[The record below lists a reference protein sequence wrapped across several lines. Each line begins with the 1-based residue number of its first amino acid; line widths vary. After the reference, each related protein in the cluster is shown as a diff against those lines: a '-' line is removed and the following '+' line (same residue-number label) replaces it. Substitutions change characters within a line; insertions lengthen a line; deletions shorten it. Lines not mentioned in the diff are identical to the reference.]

1 MADPAPLRSKQTG
14 HVLTLTL
21 DRPEALNALDAAL
34 KTGLLA
40 ALRAA
45 ARDRSVRVVVLTGA
59 GRAFCA
65 GQDLR
70 ETGLTG
76 SAIGREVREHYNP
89 LILALA
95 RLEKPVVAAV
105 NGVAA
110 GAGLSLALACDIR
123 LAADTATFTCAFG
136 RVGLV
141 PDSGLSWFLPRIV
154 GLGRAMELAL
164 TTAPVDAATAERMS
178 LVDRVVPTADLA
190 TEAASL
196 AARLAA
202 GAPLA
207 MGLTKRALLASASL
221 DLEAALELEAQLQTA
236 VGRSLDHAEGIA
248 AFTEK
253 RQARFA
259 DR

>member
-1 MADPAPLRSKQTG
+1 MAAPAPLRSEQVD

-21 DRPEALNALDAAL
+21 DRPEALNALDASL

-40 ALRAA
+40 ALRSA
-45 ARDRSVRVVVLTGA
+45 ARDRSVRAVILTGA

-70 ETGLTG
+70 EPGLTG
-76 SAIGREVREHYNP
+76 SRIGREVRERYNP

-154 GLGRAMELAL
+154 GLGRALELAL
-164 TTAPVDAATAERMS
+164 TTDPVDAAAAERMG
-178 LVDRVVPTADLA
+178 LVDRVVPAPDLA
-190 TEAASL
+190 RQAAAL
-196 AARLAA
+196 ADRLAA

-207 MGLTKRALLASASL
+207 MGLTKRALLAAASM
-221 DLEAALELEAQLQTA
+221 DLETALEAEAQLQTA
-236 VGRSLDHAEGIA
+236 AGRSADHAEGIA

-253 RQARFA
+253 RPPRFA

>member
-1 MADPAPLRSKQTG
+1 MAPAPLRSDQVD

-21 DRPEALNALDAAL
+21 DRPDALNALDAGL
-34 KTGLLA
+34 KAALLA
-40 ALRAA
+40 ALKTA
-45 ARDRSVRVVVLTGA
+45 ARDRSVRAVVLTGA

-76 SAIGREVREHYNP
+76 AAIGREVRERYNP

-95 RLEKPVVAAV
+95 RLEKPVLAAV

-123 LAADTATFTCAFG
+123 MAADTATFSCAFG

-141 PDSGLSWFLPRIV
+141 PDSGLSWFLPRLV
-154 GLGRAMELAL
+154 GLGRALEMAL
-164 TTAPVDAATAERMS
+164 TTEMLDAATAARIG
-178 LVDRVVPTADLA
+178 LVGRVVPAADLA
-190 TEAASL
+190 SEAAAL
-196 AARLAA
+196 AGRLAA

-207 MGLTKRALLASASL
+207 MGLTKRALLGAQSL
-221 DLEAALELEAQLQTA
+221 DLEAALEVEAQLQTA
-236 VGRSLDHAEGIA
+236 AGRSPDHAEGIA

-253 RQARFA
+253 RPARFGEG
-259 DR
+259 